1 MRGAADYNRSSDLHL
16 LGLTVRK
23 ENRANINTTS
33 KNAVNPKEDAKLL
46 QSRLSFQW
54 PILEFVF
61 SWNGLSP
68 AIFQRLKNPT
78 VEESKEEKAAISTS
92 MLELC
97 FSLFILPPIT
107 PYSLPVVED
116 SLNFLELVS
125 TIFERDEGQQKKEER
140 KEKRERKKETEKAH
154 QGKLHFHIIYPTRKH
169 ML

>member
-1 MRGAADYNRSSDLHL
+1 M
-16 LGLTVRK
+16 
-23 ENRANINTTS
+23 
-33 KNAVNPKEDAKLL
+33 
-46 QSRLSFQW
+46 
-54 PILEFVF
+54 
-61 SWNGLSP
+61 
-68 AIFQRLKNPT
+68 
-78 VEESKEEKAAISTS
+78 EESKEEKAAISTS